1 MKHCNI
7 ILNDK
12 LYQSFIEDAYEG
24 CEEPEEFKERTPLLT
39 ICEQERHVHYQKY
52 NMIYFNGDF
61 MDVIESGE
69 PYEYVNDFGVLK
81 FGQPNPEVVILMNG
95 TDVTFKYGH
104 FATGGGDG
112 PTSQAHLLFELNIP
126 YVTGQIEMTFPEY

>member
-7 ILNDK
+7 IARDT

-52 NMIYFNGDF
+52 NMVYLNNDLFE
-61 MDVIESGE
+61 MCESE
-69 PYEYVNDFGVLK
+69 APYEFVYDFG
-81 FGQPNPEVVILMNG
+81 
-95 TDVTFKYGH
+95 
-104 FATGGGDG
+104 
-112 PTSQAHLLFELNIP
+112 
-126 YVTGQIEMTFPEY
+126 